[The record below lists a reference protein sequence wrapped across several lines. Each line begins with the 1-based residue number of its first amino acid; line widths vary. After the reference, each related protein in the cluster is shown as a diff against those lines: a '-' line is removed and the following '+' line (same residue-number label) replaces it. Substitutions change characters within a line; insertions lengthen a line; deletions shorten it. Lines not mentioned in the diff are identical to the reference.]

1 LSKDPLK
8 TPIELQEIAEFVEYI
23 ERKVSESETGLS
35 PSSIRQI
42 KDKYLELRMKAE
54 IDIKN
59 VPSFMCSTSFKKM
72 KELDALDLRLE
83 TILQLAADKYKLYE
97 MKISC
102 KELQK
107 AVTTCKIL
115 VYVLASALATILG
128 TIVAKTF
135 LW

>member
-1 LSKDPLK
+1 MGEDPLK
-8 TPIELQEIAEFVEYI
+8 TSIELWEIAEFVEYI

-42 KDKYLELRMKAE
+42 KEKYLELRMKAE

-59 VPSFMCSTSFKKM
+59 VPTFMRSTSFKKM

-83 TILQLAADKYKLYE
+83 TVLQLAADKYKLYE

-102 KELQK
+102 EELQK
-107 AVTTCKIL
+107 AVITYKTL
-115 VYVLASALATILG
+115 VYVLASALAAILG
-128 TIVAKTF
+128 AIVAKTF